1 MIHNIHTIYIKRL
14 FKFPQVIL
22 ECLDW
27 RTISNIMMFL
37 TKYLEI
43 DMETICRKDYWYFHR
58 ILEYII
64 SNVNIKTMW
73 EKTSNITTA

>member
-1 MIHNIHTIYIKRL
+1 
-14 FKFPQVIL
+14 
-22 ECLDW
+22 
-27 RTISNIMMFL
+27 MMFL

-64 SNVNIKTMW
+64 SNVNMMTMG
-73 EKTSNITTA
+73 EKTSITTTA